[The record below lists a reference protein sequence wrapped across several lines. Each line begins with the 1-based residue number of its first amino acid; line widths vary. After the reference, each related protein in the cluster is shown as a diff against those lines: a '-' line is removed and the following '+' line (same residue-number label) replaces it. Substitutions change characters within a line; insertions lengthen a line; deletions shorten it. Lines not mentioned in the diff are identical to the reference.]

1 MPLPNLPPAFYDA
14 VKPRCRYKAY
24 AGYTRTVP
32 ATYRARNM
40 EAGRSTNDGK
50 IRVRVQPSGDGC
62 GSWKWGLLMP
72 RTHRW
77 TFIFLVLLLTFQ
89 GAVAQTQTKP
99 QTKPH
104 RKSHKA
110 LPKLAVLPP
119 VLPPLPRGPLPQLPL
134 DLMPA
139 APPRVSYQ
147 NGMLTIVAQNS
158 TLGDILRDVHKLTG
172 ASIETPPNATER
184 VVTRLGPGA
193 PRDVLASLLNGSAF
207 NYVMMGSSANPAGLA
222 SVVLTA
228 KPVAGAA
235 PTAANPYQPAQSI
248 YTAPIPV
255 PQASAAPV
263 VTQPVAA
270 EAEDN
275 ANADEQDAADENADQ
290 IQTEGQQPDA
300 TGTAQQQLAQ
310 PQQQPGQP
318 NAGPKTPEQILELL
332 RQQQA
337 QPPNPPPPDD

>member
-1 MPLPNLPPAFYDA
+1 
-14 VKPRCRYKAY
+14 
-24 AGYTRTVP
+24 
-32 ATYRARNM
+32 
-40 EAGRSTNDGK
+40 
-50 IRVRVQPSGDGC
+50 VQPSGNGC
-62 GSWKWGLLMP
+62 GSWKWGFLMP

-110 LPKLAVLPP
+110 PPKQAVLPP
-119 VLPPLPRGPLPQLPL
+119 VLPPLPQGPLPQLPL

-139 APPRVSYQ
+139 APPNVSYQ
-147 NGMLTIVAQNS
+147 NGLLSIVAQNS

-193 PRDVLASLLNGSAF
+193 PRDVLATLLNGSSF
-207 NYVMMGSSANPAGLA
+207 NYVMMGSNSNPTGLA
-222 SVVLTA
+222 SIVLTA

-235 PTAANPYQPAQSI
+235 APTPANPYQPAQSI

-255 PQASAAPV
+255 PQASVAPV
-263 VTQPVAA
+263 VPQPVVA
-270 EAEDN
+270 ESDDS
-275 ANADEQDAADENADQ
+275 ANADEQEAADENADQ
-290 IQTEGQQPDA
+290 IQPEGQQPDA
-300 TGTAQQQLAQ
+300 TGAAQQA
-310 PQQQPGQP
+310 PAQQQPGQP

-332 RQQQA
+332 RQQQSVTPPA
-337 QPPNPPPPDD
+337 QPGVPPPDD

>member
-1 MPLPNLPPAFYDA
+1 
-14 VKPRCRYKAY
+14 
-24 AGYTRTVP
+24 
-32 ATYRARNM
+32 
-40 EAGRSTNDGK
+40 
-50 IRVRVQPSGDGC
+50 
-62 GSWKWGLLMP
+62 MP

-89 GAVAQTQTKP
+89 VAVAQTKP
-99 QTKPH
+99 QTKPTTKHH

-110 LPKLAVLPP
+110 PPKQAVLPP

-139 APPRVSYQ
+139 APPKVSYQ
-147 NGMLTIVAQNS
+147 NGLLSIVAQNS

-207 NYVMMGSSANPAGLA
+207 NYVMMGSSSNPTGLA

-228 KPVAGAA
+228 KPVGGAA
-235 PTAANPYQPAQSI
+235 PTVANPYQPSPSI

-255 PQASAAPV
+255 PQASVAPV
-263 VTQPVAA
+263 VTQPVVA
-270 EAEDN
+270 ESDDN
-275 ANADEQDAADENADQ
+275 ANADEQEAADENADQ
-290 IQTEGQQPDA
+290 NQTEGQQPDA
-300 TGTAQQQLAQ
+300 NGAVQQEPGQQQ
-310 PQQQPGQP
+310 PGQQQPGQP

-332 RQQQA
+332 RQQQSVTPG
-337 QPPNPPPPDD
+337 QPGVPPTQQPPPPDN